1 MTPYE
6 LSKLIHIELSPIAP
20 RLSAAINRALVDIG
34 EGSKLVGLG
43 PGTHEN
49 DSVSFQESETI
60 NAKDGEVD
68 SVLVRIHA
76 MMGKLEEHSSWKV
89 IIDKK
94 PGGKGNPLELLYT
107 LIRIK
112 DDGFC

>member
-6 LSKLIHIELSPIAP
+6 LAKLIHMELSPMAP
-20 RLSAAINRALVDIG
+20 RLSAAIHRALVDIG
-34 EGSKLVGLG
+34 EGSALVGLG

-49 DSVSFQESETI
+49 DQVSFQESETI
-60 NAKDGEVD
+60 NARPGETEGA
-68 SVLVRIHA
+68 LAKIHE
-76 MMGKLEEHSSWKV
+76 MMWTLEEHSSWKV

-94 PGGKGNPLELLYT
+94 PGKRGQPLELLYT

-112 DDGFC
+112 GDL

>member
-6 LSKLIHIELSPIAP
+6 LSKLIHMELSPVAP

-34 EGSKLVGLG
+34 EGSRLVGLG

-49 DSVSFQESETI
+49 DNVSFQESETI
-60 NAKDGEVD
+60 SAKGGEAE
-68 SVLVRIHA
+68 SILAKIHA
-76 MMGKLEEHSSWKV
+76 MMGQLEEHSSWKV

-94 PGGKGNPLELLYT
+94 PTRQGEPLELLYT
-107 LIRIK
+107 LLRIK
-112 DDGFC
+112 DDMFS

>member
-6 LSKLIHIELSPIAP
+6 LSKLIHMELSPIAP

-49 DSVSFQESETI
+49 DNVSFQESETI
-60 NAKDGEVD
+60 NVNDGEAE
-68 SVLVRIHA
+68 SILVRIQT
-76 MMGKLEEHSSWKV
+76 MLGQLEEHSSWKV

-94 PGGKGNPLELLYT
+94 PGRKGTPLELLYT

-112 DDGFC
+112 DEMFS

>member
-6 LSKLIHIELSPIAP
+6 LAKLIHMELSPMAP

-34 EGSKLVGLG
+34 EGSALVGLG

-49 DSVSFQESETI
+49 DQVSFQESETI
-60 NAKDGEVD
+60 NARSGETE
-68 SVLVRIHA
+68 SVLAKIHE
-76 MMGKLEEHSSWKV
+76 MMWKLEEHSSWKV
-89 IIDKK
+89 ILDKK
-94 PGGKGNPLELLYT
+94 PGKRGGPLELLYT

-112 DDGFC
+112 GDL

>member
-1 MTPYE
+1 M
-6 LSKLIHIELSPIAP
+6 ELSPIAP

-49 DSVSFQESETI
+49 DNVSFQESETI
-60 NAKDGEVD
+60 NVRGGEAN
-68 SVLVRIHA
+68 SVLARIQA

-89 IIDKK
+89 VIDKK
-94 PGGKGNPLELLYT
+94 PGQKDKPLELLYT
-107 LIRIK
+107 LFRLK
-112 DDGFC
+112 DDAFC

>member
-6 LSKLIHIELSPIAP
+6 LAKLIHMELSPMAP

-34 EGSKLVGLG
+34 EGSALVGLG

-49 DSVSFQESETI
+49 DQVSFQESETI
-60 NAKDGEVD
+60 NARAGETEGA
-68 SVLVRIHA
+68 LAKIHE
-76 MMGKLEEHSSWKV
+76 MMWKLEEHSSWKV

-94 PGGKGNPLELLYT
+94 PGKRGQPLELLYT

-112 DDGFC
+112 GDL

>member
-6 LSKLIHIELSPIAP
+6 LAKAIHMELSPIAP

-34 EGSKLVGLG
+34 EGSTLVGLG

-49 DSVSFQESETI
+49 DPVSFQESETI
-60 NAKDGEVD
+60 HATNDGSEGALAK
-68 SVLVRIHA
+68 IHE
-76 MMGKLEEHSSWKV
+76 MMGTLEQHSSWKV

-94 PGGKGNPLELLYT
+94 PGQRGQPLDLLYT
-107 LIRIK
+107 LVRIK
-112 DDGFC
+112 GDL

>member
-6 LSKLIHIELSPIAP
+6 LSKLIHVELSPIAP

-43 PGTHEN
+43 PGTNEN
-49 DSVSFQESETI
+49 DNVSFQDMETI
-60 NAKDGEVD
+60 NARRQEADG
-68 SVLVRIHA
+68 VLVRINA
-76 MMGKLEEHSSWKV
+76 MIAKLEEHSSWKV

-94 PGGKGNPLELLYT
+94 PSRPDEPMELLYT

-112 DDGFC
+112 DDGLF

>member
-6 LSKLIHIELSPIAP
+6 LAKLIHMELSPMAP

-34 EGSKLVGLG
+34 EGSALVGLG

-49 DSVSFQESETI
+49 DQVSFQDSETI
-60 NAKDGEVD
+60 NASAGETEGA
-68 SVLVRIHA
+68 LAKIHE
-76 MMGKLEEHSSWKV
+76 MMWTLEEHSSWKV
-89 IIDKK
+89 IVDKK
-94 PGGKGNPLELLYT
+94 PGKRGQPLELLYT

-112 DDGFC
+112 GDL